1 MNDDEVMA
9 HFSPL
14 YADLGGPD
22 EFPAARP
29 LLAHYTSLATLEK
42 ILATD
47 EVWLSNPLLMNDF
60 EELRFGMISAAGLI
74 RESAGIRDAC
84 GSPER
89 ANLFIESFEAYFK
102 QFENE
107 HAFDTYVLCLSEHDP
122 DDFDGVLSMW
132 RGYGGNGNGIA
143 VVIDTKQFNAIENSP
158 LIIAKVRY
166 GSTQQRLDW
175 LTSLLRQFSEILGAA
190 QIPDEKLYVAAY
202 LLFQRIKLFAL
213 FSKHCG
219 FREEQEWRIA
229 IDPERD
235 TGKLLAPMLHYAISQ
250 RGAEPKLRM
259 RIAPID
265 GLSHADHEM
274 SLEKVVERIILGPT
288 ASSPMAKKAVSRM
301 LEKLNKSSLIERVH
315 ASAIPFRST

>member
-1 MNDDEVMA
+1 MNDDEVIA
-9 HFSPL
+9 QFNPF
-14 YADLGGPD
+14 YADLGGAD

-47 EVWLSNPLLMNDF
+47 EVWFSNPLLMNDF

-84 GSPER
+84 GSSDR
-89 ANLFIESFEAYFK
+89 ANLFLESFEAYFK

-132 RGYGGNGNGIA
+132 RGYGGNGSGIA
-143 VVIDTKQFNAIENSP
+143 VVIDTKQFNTVDASP
-158 LIIAKVRY
+158 LIVAKVRY
-166 GSTQQRLDW
+166 GSTQERLDQ
-175 LTSLLRQFSEILGAA
+175 LTSLLALFSDILGTAR
-190 QIPDEKLYVAAY
+190 ISDEKLYVAAY
-202 LLFQRIKLFAL
+202 LLFERVKLFAL
-213 FSKHCG
+213 YSKHRG
-219 FREEQEWRIA
+219 FQEEEEWRIVA
-229 IDPERD
+229 DPQRD
-235 TGKLLAPMLHYAISQ
+235 TAKRLASMLHYAIGP

-274 SLEKVVERIILGPT
+274 SLEKVIERIILGPT
-288 ASSPMAKKAVSRM
+288 ASSPMAKKAVLRM
-301 LEKLNKSSLIERVH
+301 LEKLKKSSLVGRVH
-315 ASAIPFRST
+315 ASTIPFRSA